1 MRRTIWILA
10 VGFILTIGVSSAR
23 ADTYTA
29 TFTCSGTCTDFPNPV
44 DVTFPSPSILEMWD
58 GVTDFVTLVAGDNP
72 GDSYTWSN
80 SLEAGTEGPEVE
92 DYSLFITDVTTGDVE
107 GTFGTVGTGDLFFTS
122 FTDNGTLTF
131 SSSGGSNGGG
141 DGGGNGGGNGNTPAP
156 EPSSI
161 GFLLSGIGTLLA
173 TRKFRA

>member
-10 VGFILTIGVSSAR
+10 VGIILMIGVSSAR

-29 TFTCSGTCTDFPNPV
+29 TFACTGTCSDFPNPS
-44 DVTFPSPSILEMWD
+44 DVTFPSPSILEMWN
-58 GVTDFVTLVAGDNP
+58 GVTDFVTLAAGDNP

-80 SLEAGTEGPEVE
+80 SLEAGTEGPEVL

-107 GTFGTVGTGDLFFTS
+107 GTIGTVGTGDLFFTS

-131 SSSGGSNGGG
+131 SSDGGNGGG
-141 DGGGNGGGNGNTPAP
+141 IGNGGGNGNTPAP

-161 GFLLSGIGTLLA
+161 GLLLSGIGTLLA